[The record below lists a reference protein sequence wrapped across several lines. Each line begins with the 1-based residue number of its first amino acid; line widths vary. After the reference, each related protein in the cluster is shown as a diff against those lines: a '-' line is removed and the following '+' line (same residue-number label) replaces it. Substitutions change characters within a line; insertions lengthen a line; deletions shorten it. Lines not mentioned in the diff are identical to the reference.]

1 MGFRNL
7 RAFNLA
13 MLAKQ
18 GWRMIQGHESLL
30 HKCFKAR
37 YFPQSTFLDAKESPG
52 CSYVWRSL
60 VAALPILKVGHCQ
73 RVGNRSSIRVLGDRW
88 IPNYP
93 TNKVLHPNH
102 DLLGEM
108 AVSDLINPEINV
120 WRSEFIHSNFHQD
133 DAEAI
138 CRIHLSR
145 RQVADS
151 IIWSYNNNGNF
162 SVKSAYRVARRIQ
175 REDRAGSS
183 TSSAYTK
190 IWKVLWNLKI
200 PNKIKVFGWRAC
212 ADILPTRVNLV
223 RRRVLT
229 YDKCPI
235 CLREPENTI
244 HVLWECA
251 AVQDIWAGSCQK
263 L

>member
-1 MGFRNL
+1 M
-7 RAFNLA
+7 
-13 MLAKQ
+13 
-18 GWRMIQGHESLL
+18 
-30 HKCFKAR
+30 
-37 YFPQSTFLDAKESPG
+37 
-52 CSYVWRSL
+52 
-60 VAALPILKVGHCQ
+60 
-73 RVGNRSSIRVLGDRW
+73 LGDRW

-102 DLLGEM
+102 DLLGEK
-108 AVSDLINPEINV
+108 AVSELINPEINV
-120 WRSEFIHSNFHQD
+120 WRSEFIHSNFHRD
-133 DAEAI
+133 DIEAI

-151 IIWSYNNNGNF
+151 IIWSYNNNENF
-162 SVKSAYRVARRIQ
+162 SVKSAYRVARRLQ
-175 REDRAGSS
+175 GEDTAGSS

-190 IWKVLWNLKI
+190 IWKVLWNLNI

-223 RRRVLT
+223 QRRVLT
-229 YDKCPI
+229 DDKCSI

-251 AVQDIWAGSCQK
+251 AVQDIWARSCQK
-263 L
+263 LQKKSSRVADVMQLMEDLINRLMKEELELFWV